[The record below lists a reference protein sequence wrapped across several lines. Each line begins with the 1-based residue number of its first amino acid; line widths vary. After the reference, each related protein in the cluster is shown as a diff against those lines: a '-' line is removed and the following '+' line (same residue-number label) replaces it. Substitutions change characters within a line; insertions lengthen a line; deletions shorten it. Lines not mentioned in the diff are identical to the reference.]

1 MARFDIY
8 VNPDPSDKKVVPYL
22 LDVQSN
28 HLHGLTTRMVV
39 PLVRSGHISLRLRG
53 LNPELQVGRATVVM
67 DTASLASV
75 PTRGLKR
82 PVGTAEALQLDVQD
96 ALDAVFG
103 AY

>member
-8 VNPDPSDKKVVPYL
+8 ANPDPANKKAVPYL

-39 PLVRSGHISLRLRG
+39 PLVRSSHIGLRLRG
-53 LNPELQVGRATVVM
+53 LNPELQVGSSTVVM
-67 DTASLASV
+67 DTAALASV
-75 PTRGLKR
+75 PTRGLKP
-82 PVGTAEALQLDVQD
+82 PVGTAGASQLDVQD
-96 ALDAVFG
+96 ALDALFG